1 MFSLALMIPI
11 SALIISLGYVLVRNP
26 RFLVWGVDGP
36 VFLILVTIMALCH
49 NCSFELLFFWCGCS
63 HRPSNICYSA
73 FLTGILVLF
82 RIWG

>member
-49 NCSFELLFFWCGCS
+49 NRSFELLFFGAVAAIGQAIS
-63 HRPSNICYSA
+63 V
-73 FLTGILVLF
+73 ILHF
-82 RIWG
+82 